1 MKNKRAFTLIE
12 LLVVMAVIAILASVV
27 FVSLGSARD
36 KANEAKAKVELAQFK
51 RLVEIEEIN
60 TGSYSTALDNL
71 FGEGGQYED
80 MATYELDG
88 DDFCLQYTLG
98 GGTYCIDSS
107 NPAGLGTCESSGT
120 CDFTEGGGS
129 GESAGVACGGGIVA
143 RQEDEYTLI
152 AALDD
157 ISTSYQW
164 GCYGQSVSPSATSTT
179 DGPLNTTNIVAFH
192 DGWTGGNLGGSS
204 CGSSNGEV
212 AARLCNDLVL
222 NGYSDWYLPAR
233 NELSTLYTNR
243 VAIGGFSADIYWSS
257 NESGSYHAWYV
268 YFSTGS
274 EYYSNKY
281 ADARLND
288 HFLLWAGSEIPGD
301 PYYYRIQGPRLIVEC
316 DNTQRGANHI
326 HTVWRDPDRDFG
338 RDLLAE
344 HYRSS
349 EH

>member
-1 MKNKRAFTLIE
+1 MKHKKAFTLIE

-36 KANEAKAKVELAQFK
+36 KANEAKTKVELAQFK

-120 CDFTEGGGS
+120 CDFTEGGGETAEDCS

-152 AALDD
+152 AASDD
-157 ISTSYQW
+157 HNPGTTYEW
-164 GCYGQSVSPSATSTT
+164 GCYGTATEAISDT
-179 DGPLNTTNIVAFH
+179 DGLSNTSIILDECSETPI
-192 DGWTGGNLGGSS
+192 
-204 CGSSNGEV
+204 
-212 AARLCNDLVL
+212 AASVCKD
-222 NGYSDWYLPAR
+222 YSVDEYDDWYLPATD
-233 NELSTLYTNR
+233 ELSTLYRNR
-243 VAIGGFSADIYWSS
+243 VAIDGFSAGYYWSS
-257 NESGSYHAWYV
+257 TDYDSYGAWGM
-268 YFSTGS
+268 YFDFGS
-274 EYYSNKY
+274 EDINYKGY
-281 ADARLND
+281 D
-288 HFLLWAGSEIPGD
+288 
-301 PYYYRIQGPRLIVEC
+301 
-316 DNTQRGANHI
+316 
-326 HTVWRDPDRDFG
+326 G
-338 RDLLAE
+338 RVRCVRR
-344 HYRSS
+344 H
-349 EH
+349 